1 MTEAEWLAAESVP
14 SWDEWVK
21 LQARSPR
28 KERLF
33 ACACCRRLWDRM
45 HDKRSRVAV
54 VAAEQFAD
62 GLIDKEARAQ
72 ASNAAARAVNE
83 AMAADRQPGAVP
95 EHVAMMTT
103 HTPEAE
109 VFLHGHAWA
118 GTVAERLGIIPVAS
132 AAGSVHAALLRDIF
146 GNPFRPVAFSPT
158 WRTSIAVTLAR
169 QMYESRDFAVM
180 PILADAL
187 QDAGCDNDDV
197 LSHCRGPGPHVRG
210 CWVVDLVLDR
220 T

>member
-1 MTEAEWLAAESVP
+1 MTEAEWLTAGSVP
-14 SWDEWVK
+14 SWEEWIK
-21 LQARSPR
+21 LRPRSPR

-33 ACACCRRLWDRM
+33 ACACCRRLWDRL
-45 HDKRSRVAV
+45 HDKRGRAAV

-62 GLIDKEARAQ
+62 GLIDREALARAR
-72 ASNAAARAVNE
+72 SAAARAVND

-118 GTVAERLGIIPVAS
+118 GNVAERLGIIPVAS
-132 AAGSVHAALLRDIF
+132 AAGYVHAALLRDIF
-146 GNPFRPVAFSPT
+146 GNPFRPVLADPS
-158 WRTSIAVTLAR
+158 WHTSTVVALAR
-169 QMYESRDFAVM
+169 GMYESRNFSAM

-187 QDAGCDNDDV
+187 QDAGCDNSDI
-197 LSHCRGPGPHVRG
+197 LNHCRGTGPHVRG
-210 CWVVDLVLDR
+210 CWVVDLVLGKE
-220 T
+220 